1 MALLYSLAAALA
13 VLPATAGG
21 ETAGGGSGGNG
32 VPAAAENVGRGA
44 PNLVGAGALPAAEGK
59 DELTDRLDLLLDFAA
74 SPSSPSLS
82 AATENLV
89 RKRLTI
95 LVGC

>member
-1 MALLYSLAAALA
+1 MT
-13 VLPATAGG
+13 LPPFPGRSWG
-21 ETAGGGSGGNG
+21 
-32 VPAAAENVGRGA
+32 NVGRGA

-59 DELTDRLDLLLDFAA
+59 DELTDRLDLLLNFGGIAA
-74 SPSSPSLS
+74 VPLS